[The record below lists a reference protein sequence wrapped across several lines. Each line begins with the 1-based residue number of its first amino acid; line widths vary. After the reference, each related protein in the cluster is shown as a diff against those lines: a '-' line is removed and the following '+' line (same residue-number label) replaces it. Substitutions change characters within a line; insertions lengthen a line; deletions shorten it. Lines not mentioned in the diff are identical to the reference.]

1 MKSNGYMGKILRV
14 DLSSGKTWTEDLSDD
29 VASAFIGGS
38 GLGTKILYDETT
50 ACYLGRFWYH
60 NQ

>member
-50 ACYLGRFWYH
+50 ADTDPLGPDNR
-60 NQ
+60 